1 MTHDDVVDVL
11 AKAAAYDRRKVG
23 EADVLAW
30 HEIISRW
37 DRADALAAVTR
48 HYTETSDWM
57 MPADLVRHIKA
68 LREERRR
75 DRHHGV
81 LSLPSSYEDDPDR
94 DRRIAD
100 AKDGPLA
107 EFFRPFAEKRSVDRA
122 LREERTTADIEE
134 SRNRYLRA
142 LEAMSSNETTGLAA
156 EVLRN
161 ADRPADGDLGQAA
174 VDYVRSLE
182 KRLAAHDKVRSL
194 EAGLAKR
201 GDAPDPFTE
210 ERSTP

>member
-48 HYTETSDWM
+48 HYTETSEWM

-68 LREERRR
+68 LREDRRR
-75 DRHHGV
+75 ETHHEV
-81 LSLPSSYEDDPDR
+81 LALPSSFEDDPDR
-94 DRRIAD
+94 DERISR
-100 AKDGPLA
+100 AKERLHRDVLGPLA
-107 EFFRPFAEKRSVDRA
+107 ERLSADRA
-122 LREERTTADIEE
+122 LREERTAVDIEE
-134 SRNRYLRA
+134 SRRRYLSA
-142 LEAMSSNETTGLAA
+142 LEAMSNKETTGLAN

-161 ADRPADGDLGQAA
+161 APIGPIPGDRAQAA
-174 VDYVRSLE
+174 IDYVRSLE
-182 KRLAAHDKVRSL
+182 ARLARQPIDDKETTR
-194 EAGLAKR
+194 
-201 GDAPDPFTE
+201 P
-210 ERSTP
+210 